1 MKIDQFKALC
11 KLLGNNVVDGEE
23 WKSLKYIHTPG
34 EASPAADVQLLLKQD
49 KITFAE
55 EPAGFVITEP
65 PASDIMMYINDDTAV
80 HTFIDLDNL
89 IDFSFEVADDV
100 RDIYDI
106 VTKINS
112 CKLPLKIKFSVQSNQ
127 LYYDY
132 GGEKIPVYRFNTAKD
147 VRVPFKVCK
156 ENVVPNV
163 DYELS
168 IKTLNGE
175 KVSEMSDDNQYIVTI
190 SGKGKYIGTA
200 SAVVWVGKINP

>member
-80 HTFIDLDNL
+80 HTFIEDKNDLPRLQKSKYLQSNTGDSFKKAKEFLNCGKKVIFAGTPCQIAGLKNYLGMDYDNL
-89 IDFSFEVADDV
+89 LCI
-100 RDIYDI
+100 DI
-106 VTKINS
+106 V
-112 CKLPLKIKFSVQSNQ
+112 CH
-127 LYYDY
+127 
-132 GGEKIPVYRFNTAKD
+132 G
-147 VRVPFKVCK
+147 VPSQKMF
-156 ENVVPNV
+156 
-163 DYELS
+163 D
-168 IKTLNGE
+168 
-175 KVSEMSDDNQYIVTI
+175 
-190 SGKGKYIGTA
+190 KYISELEKELGSKVTGFTFRNK
-200 SAVVWVGKINP
+200 VNFIINHFH